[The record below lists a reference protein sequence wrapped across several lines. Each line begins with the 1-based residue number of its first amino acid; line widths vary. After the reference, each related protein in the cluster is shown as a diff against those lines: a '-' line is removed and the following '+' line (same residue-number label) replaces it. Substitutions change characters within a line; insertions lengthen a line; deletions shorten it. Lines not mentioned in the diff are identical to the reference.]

1 MKRALIYL
9 DPDEPTASLQLVE
22 VIRQMYG
29 DRTYRTVAVAVAA
42 SVPKAIGAVDRL
54 ILIAEDHVDRYDT
67 QSIVAAIAEL
77 HRKQRFD
84 AIVISATTFG
94 RMLAPRL
101 AMRLHVGLVA
111 DVTEIRRSGDRVQ
124 LVRPAFSGRM
134 LAAIEQRGD
143 APIMASIRPDT
154 FTRRPSAIRATDTE
168 VFVPRSI
175 GAPRVRLLSRTPK
188 ASTVDIRASDVLV
201 SGGGG
206 VMRHF
211 DKLAALAHELGGMV
225 SASRHVVD
233 RGKAPRDIQVGQSG
247 KTVSPRLYLAVG
259 ISGSIQHV
267 VGIKT
272 AEYVIAVNKD
282 RQAPIC
288 ALADIVVQ
296 GDAREFI
303 DRIVGK
309 IRANRAA
316 PDEPQE
322 ASNLSQTD
330 GGDR

>member
-9 DPDEPTASLQLVE
+9 DPDDSTASLELVE

-29 DRTYRTVAVAVAA
+29 EQAYQIVAVTVAAEA
-42 SVPKAIGAVDRL
+42 PQAIGAVDRL
-54 ILIAEDHVDRYDT
+54 MLIAQEHVGRYDT
-67 QSIVAAIAEL
+67 QNIAAAIGEL
-77 HRKQRFD
+77 HRTQPFD
-84 AIVISATTFG
+84 AIVIAATTFG

-111 DVTEIRRSGDRVQ
+111 DVTEVRPEADRVQ

-134 LAAIEQRGD
+134 LAAIEQRGRV
-143 APIMASIRPDT
+143 PVMASIRPGT
-154 FTRRPSAIRATDTE
+154 FAAGSGVPRATDTE
-168 VFVPRSI
+168 VFVPRSV

-188 ASTVDIRASDVLV
+188 ASTADIRASDVLV

-211 DKLAALAHELGGMV
+211 AKLDALAHELGGMV

-247 KTVSPRLYLAVG
+247 KTVSPRLYLALG

-282 RQAPIC
+282 RRAPIC

-296 GDAREFI
+296 GDAREFV
-303 DRIVGK
+303 DRIVAK
-309 IRANRAA
+309 IRGERTTAG
-316 PDEPQE
+316 EPQRAIDLLE
-322 ASNLSQTD
+322 TD